1 MIEEKMC
8 YLFLE
13 RIFFSDGIC
22 DMMIKISNLENKGV
36 MYGK

>member
-1 MIEEKMC
+1 MIEKC
-8 YLFLE
+8 VIYFKNAS
-13 RIFFSDGIC
+13 FSDGIC